1 MGLGVTGVAL
11 RHGIK
16 GVGRVWGE
24 GQSQN
29 DRYILIALQSV
40 FFKF

>member
-16 GVGRVWGE
+16 GVGRVN
-24 GQSQN
+24 QSINQ
-29 DRYILIALQSV
+29 IFI
-40 FFKF
+40 